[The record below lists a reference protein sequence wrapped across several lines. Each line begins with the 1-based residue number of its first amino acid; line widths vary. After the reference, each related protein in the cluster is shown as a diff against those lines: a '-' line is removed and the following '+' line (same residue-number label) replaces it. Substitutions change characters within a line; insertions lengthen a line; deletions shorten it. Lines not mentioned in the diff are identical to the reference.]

1 MYRSEALLSTLVV
14 PMTLLLILR
23 FIIPIPLQNSSI
35 NVQASSGKLPRYD
48 YAAFDSGGKIL
59 DTSKSVRGSKGLLT
73 DNKDKYLLVPCKD
86 SEKWV
91 EISLSED
98 ILIDSIQIVQEELY
112 SSWFKDFEI
121 YGATE
126 YPPQT
131 WKSLGRFTLKHN
143 LKTQVFKINPSWV
156 RYFKIAMLT
165 HYGSEYY
172 CTMSQLSVYGSTM
185 LQSFHEDYQQK
196 REQATEKLKRILK
209 SAESSN
215 TSYPTPSRRSAD
227 IDKGYQV
234 LQKIWDLMDIENS
247 NMVTKEKILDFRE
260 FLTGN
265 GTLREWVPQPQWSFV
280 PYSMETQHDTYS
292 SNFLFKTLAE
302 QITQTEMK
310 MKITEKYID
319 LFVDLADKTQS
330 IIEKLDQDI
339 AMLDSKQ
346 TNLRSKIEE
355 FSQTLVDHDMLDER
369 VMDLNQKIDR
379 LRGQVT
385 YLETENRYYES
396 SIDSLTFKVYLSLIG
411 LVILILFIAAKYLLD
426 SSYKPSG
433 KSSKHVHI
441 QRQSSDKSAYHTTT
455 HKNAKIRKSS
465 SIDLECELRFLNN
478 VTSHKRGKK
487 KTLTRF

>member
-1 MYRSEALLSTLVV
+1 
-14 PMTLLLILR
+14 
-23 FIIPIPLQNSSI
+23 
-35 NVQASSGKLPRYD
+35 
-48 YAAFDSGGKIL
+48 
-59 DTSKSVRGSKGLLT
+59 
-73 DNKDKYLLVPCKD
+73 
-86 SEKWV
+86 
-91 EISLSED
+91 
-98 ILIDSIQIVQEELY
+98 
-112 SSWFKDFEI
+112 
-121 YGATE
+121 
-126 YPPQT
+126 
-131 WKSLGRFTLKHN
+131 
-143 LKTQVFKINPSWV
+143 
-156 RYFKIAMLT
+156 
-165 HYGSEYY
+165 
-172 CTMSQLSVYGSTM
+172 
-185 LQSFHEDYQQK
+185 
-196 REQATEKLKRILK
+196 
-209 SAESSN
+209 
-215 TSYPTPSRRSAD
+215 
-227 IDKGYQV
+227 
-234 LQKIWDLMDIENS
+234 
-247 NMVTKEKILDFRE
+247 
-260 FLTGN
+260 
-265 GTLREWVPQPQWSFV
+265 
-280 PYSMETQHDTYS
+280 
-292 SNFLFKTLAE
+292 
-302 QITQTEMK
+302 MK